1 MERGSSPPE
10 IGQPEKKINI
20 QDPPMRINLS
30 SEELTKDYYDTRPN
44 TYIGSVDGQHTDLNQ
59 SALNTNQ
66 KWNVSVKEKEYNPI
80 QEYKQFVTSLF
91 KAKSQR
97 NPVSK
102 PVTNQPLTKHIRWD
116 KIDYSRVAS

>member
-91 KAKSQR
+91 KAKS
-97 NPVSK
+97 
-102 PVTNQPLTKHIRWD
+102 
-116 KIDYSRVAS
+116 